1 MMKKAIRILSF
12 LGLIAA
18 LYWLYIAPEKLPPV
32 SAIIAAVVAL
42 LASFI
47 NENKEK
53 VKFQRNQS
61 LMNKVRTRIQNESE
75 NIRKQA
81 TGYKKYSGALH
92 KKAVEV
98 DSWELLESDI
108 QELVENR
115 IFTWRSKK
123 LIRYISI
130 KDANKTLK
138 ALGVLQRKLSNKII
152 E

>member
-1 MMKKAIRILSF
+1 MKKVIRILSS
-12 LGLIAA
+12 LALIAA
-18 LYWLYIAPEKLPPV
+18 LYWLYIAPEKVSPV
-32 SAIIAAVVAL
+32 CAIIAAIIAL

-47 NENKEK
+47 NENREK
-53 VKFQRNQS
+53 LKFQKNQS
-61 LMNKVRTRIQNESE
+61 LMKKVRARIQNELE

-81 TGYKKYSGALH
+81 NGFNKYGSANH
-92 KKAVEV
+92 KKAVEIY
-98 DSWELLESDI
+98 SWELLERDI
-108 QELVENR
+108 QELVVNR